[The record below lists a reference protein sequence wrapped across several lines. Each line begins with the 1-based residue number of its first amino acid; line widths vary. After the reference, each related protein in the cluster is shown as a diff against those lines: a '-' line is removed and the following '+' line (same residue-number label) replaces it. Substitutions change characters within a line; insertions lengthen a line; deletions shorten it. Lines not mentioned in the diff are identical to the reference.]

1 MDWPGTSAASL
12 GYCSCHVCSLVSR
25 LQTDED
31 PPRCPRCGTRL
42 HLRYPDSLQRC
53 WALLIAS
60 YILYIPANTMTM
72 METGTLISYRK
83 DTIMSG
89 VIHLWQSGNPGIA
102 VIVFVASILVPLFK
116 LLVLTLL
123 LLSVRRGSTWKIR
136 TRIQLYRV
144 VELVGRWSMLDIFVL
159 TILAAL
165 VQIQTMATVRAG
177 TASIAFGMVVVLTM
191 FAAMVFDPRL
201 MWDPLRKRT
210 GHE

>member
-1 MDWPGTSAASL
+1 MDWPGISAASQ
-12 GYCSCHVCSLVSR
+12 GYWSCHVCDLVSR
-25 LQTDED
+25 PEPTD
-31 PPRCPRCGTRL
+31 PQPRCPRCGTRL
-42 HLRYPDSLQRC
+42 HQRRPDSLQRC

-60 YILYIPANTMTM
+60 YIMYIPANLMIM
-72 METGTLISYRK
+72 METGTLISYRE

-136 TRIQLYRV
+136 TRIQLYRI

-165 VQIQTMATVRAG
+165 VQIQSMATVRAG

-201 MWDPLRKRT
+201 MWDQLRKRT